1 MKNRYSILI
10 GFFLLVSSQLQAQ
23 DSLQTFKSSSFRSI
37 EVKTGIGFGYPPRL
51 YKIPINVVYQ
61 QNIKGGFSTILYS
74 ELLYQSFEVSKFN
87 YKTTE
92 FLMLEA
98 VGIGKT
104 IGNKKF
110 NNGLYLMGG
119 ARLYHSKLEVNNTD
133 FKQNTLVTN
142 IITPE
147 MGLLYNLKV
156 GRKKLYFSTQ
166 LYFVLTPLKNFIE
179 ARHTLTLGV
188 GYRLNTRNKTTNR

>member
-1 MKNRYSILI
+1 MKNQYLVLI

-23 DSLQTFKSSSFRSI
+23 DSLQTFKSASFRSI

-51 YKIPINVVYQ
+51 YKIPINVIYQ

-74 ELLYQSFEVSKFN
+74 ELLYQSFKVSKYS
-87 YKTTE
+87 YKASE
-92 FLMLEA
+92 LLLLEA
-98 VGIGKT
+98 VGIGRT

-110 NNGLYLMGG
+110 NNGLYLLGG
-119 ARLYHSKLEVNNTD
+119 GRFYQSKLDLDRTD
-133 FKQNTLVTN
+133 FKESTLETT

-147 MGLLYNLKV
+147 LGLLYNLKV

-179 ARHTLTLGV
+179 SRHTLTLGV
-188 GYRLNTRNKTTNR
+188 GYRLNPRNKTTNR